1 MVQVSDKI
9 CILKYAHDFFIQG
22 IIEYFELVL
31 WESFQEA
38 STLLYSLV
46 VLIESIL
53 ESLVSVSTQHPFKI

>member
-9 CILKYAHDFFIQG
+9 CFLKYAHDFFIQG
-22 IIEYFELVL
+22 IIEYLELVL

-53 ESLVSVSTQHPFKI
+53 ESLVSISTQLPFKI